1 MTDPVGQTRTLPA
14 NEARTPVADNA
25 KTPPADK
32 ARTPIADNAR
42 TPPADNDAALAQR
55 IVTGDQAAF
64 ELMMRRHNR
73 RLFRLARAT
82 LRCDAEAEEAL
93 QEAYFLAYRS
103 IATFRGESSLFTWLS
118 RLVLNECL
126 GRLRKHARRDK
137 LFPMADNIE
146 NEVEAM
152 MINDS
157 NPPYHAATRTEM
169 RALME
174 ARVDQLPESFR
185 TVFVLR
191 SVEEMTVEETA
202 ICLSIPEA
210 TVRSRHFRAN
220 VLLRKWLARDI
231 DLTARD
237 LFEFDGD
244 NCDRIV
250 AATLARV
257 QAARMR

>member
-1 MTDPVGQTRTLPA
+1 MTNPA
-14 NEARTPVADNA
+14 VA
-25 KTPPADK
+25 PAATALVEETD
-32 ARTPIADNAR
+32 I
-42 TPPADNDAALAQR
+42 ALARR
-55 IVTGDQAAF
+55 IAAGESAAF

-73 RLFRLARAT
+73 RLYRLARTT
-82 LRCDAEAEEAL
+82 LRNDAEAEEAL

-103 IATFRGESSLFTWLS
+103 MDRFRGDSSLFTWLS

-126 GRLRKHARRDK
+126 GRLRKHERRDR
-137 LFPMADNIE
+137 LLPIADGIDS
-146 NEVEAM
+146 EVVAM
-152 MINDS
+152 MTSDS
-157 NPPYHAATRTEM
+157 NAPYHAATRTEM
-169 RALME
+169 RALLE
-174 ARVDQLPESFR
+174 ARVDQLPDSFR

-202 ICLSIPEA
+202 LCLGIPEA

-220 VLLRKWLARDI
+220 ALLRASLSRDI
-231 DLTARD
+231 DLTAPD

-257 QAARMR
+257 RAMQRC